1 MDGCFKL
8 NLTQIIMK
16 NLMLPLI
23 YFVLSL
29 VLSLI
34 LISLAHKFLS
44 ALLRKKTGL
53 EPTSMPFNILASGLL
68 LSMSILMSEASQ
80 PMISVINFLSRS
92 NDNTWFFTASYY
104 ILLFFILVIFFTWI
118 IITGSVT
125 FFSKMTGKIDEQ
137 NELKK
142 GNNGIALLLAVLM
155 LSATLFLK
163 SPVVSLLQA
172 LIPMPPQVY

>member
-1 MDGCFKL
+1 
-8 NLTQIIMK
+8 
-16 NLMLPLI
+16 MLPLI

-44 ALLRKKTGL
+44 AFLRKKTGL

-137 NELKK
+137 MASQCFTKQ
-142 GNNGIALLLAVLM
+142 
-155 LSATLFLK
+155 TL
-163 SPVVSLLQA
+163 
-172 LIPMPPQVY
+172 

>member
-1 MDGCFKL
+1 
-8 NLTQIIMK
+8 
-16 NLMLPLI
+16 
-23 YFVLSL
+23 
-29 VLSLI
+29 
-34 LISLAHKFLS
+34 
-44 ALLRKKTGL
+44 
-53 EPTSMPFNILASGLL
+53 
-68 LSMSILMSEASQ
+68 MSEASQ

-172 LIPMPPQVY
+172 LIPMPTQVY